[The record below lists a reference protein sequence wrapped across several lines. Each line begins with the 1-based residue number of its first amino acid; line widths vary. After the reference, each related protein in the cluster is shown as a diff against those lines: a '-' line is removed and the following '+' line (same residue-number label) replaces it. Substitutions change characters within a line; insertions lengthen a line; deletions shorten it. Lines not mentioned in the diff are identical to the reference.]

1 MLSIAIS
8 NGKVILA
15 PKTKPLVSSSLFI
28 ETLIPTALS
37 TRLTEDYIYSIL
49 IRAFCDR
56 MPYVTE
62 EPNLGF
68 CRCKIDVDIGYFM
81 GWFHEVFSWEIFM
94 DVLGKIRY
102 FVTHEKTR
110 PVEVV
115 IRSYEIES
123 SPPESET

>member
-1 MLSIAIS
+1 LDSSNRSNRYSLVLGILGWSPPANIS
-8 NGKVILA
+8 SK
-15 PKTKPLVSSSLFI
+15 KH
-28 ETLIPTALS
+28 IPIWMHLK
-37 TRLTEDYIYSIL
+37 DYINSIL

-102 FVTHEKTR
+102 FVTHKKTGYR
-110 PVEVV
+110 KCDSL
-115 IRSYEIES
+115 RGN
-123 SPPESET
+123 